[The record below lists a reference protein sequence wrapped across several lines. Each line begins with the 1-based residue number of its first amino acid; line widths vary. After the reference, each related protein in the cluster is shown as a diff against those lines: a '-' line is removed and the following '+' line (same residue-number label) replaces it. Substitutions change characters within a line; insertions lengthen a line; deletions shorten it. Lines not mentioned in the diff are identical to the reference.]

1 MNSKNI
7 LQNALDKDKFEEFLI
22 ANWSQFLNSSKLL
35 AYVIQNVK
43 NNTNNFGIISA
54 STISLKSNFITISR
68 FDWKPQGFILWVE
81 FNIPLTTDKT
91 AEGTMEILLSNDGI
105 LSQIQTIGNIH
116 SKN

>member
-1 MNSKNI
+1 MNSKN
-7 LQNALDKDKFEEFLI
+7 AFDKDKFEEFLI

-43 NNTNNFGIISA
+43 NNTNNFRIISA

-81 FNIPLTTDKT
+81 FNIALDADKT
-91 AEGTMEILLSNDGI
+91 AEGTMEILLYHDGS
-105 LSQIQTIGNIH
+105 LSQIQTLGNIH